1 MKRPWDHQPWVE
13 PYRLALLETNL
24 DELSQ
29 RIQVAKTAIGAR
41 IGELEDS
48 KNYTRELHEL
58 NNALKVLRVMLERG
72 SVRCRVEGA

>member
-1 MKRPWDHQPWVE
+1 
-13 PYRLALLETNL
+13 
-24 DELSQ
+24 LSQ